1 MADAVV
7 GITSGILALVD
18 TCVTTCSIIS
28 RAKHFPDDFEVQ
40 RVGFLW
46 GESRLRD
53 WAKKWELHYTGSVH
67 TADLQSARLLVEA
80 AKTQAV
86 DLDLIVATLEST
98 EKLLKRCQDLLN
110 RHTPRNS
117 GPVPKALDKF
127 RKSVSSG
134 KSQVQWSVIDATTL
148 RTLVGD
154 LERLTNGLNRVQPQ
168 KNSTSVEIQR
178 LTAASRT
185 IVTLDQL
192 GITPHYQALN
202 GYPEIKQLFM
212 MRSEQSRTETEG
224 RRWTR
229 FKDLQVTKSEYKV
242 WYDSVTSG
250 STRGPGVFGSSDDA
264 VLIEWKYYNGS
275 DQESKELALSRTER
289 IAELLAVEGKP
300 RGFRILD
307 CVGWFLDGSHNR
319 CGIMFSI
326 PRHIELKARGAT
338 ERIRCLSLSDL
349 IAQGMKPT
357 LRERFRL
364 AYLLTMSL
372 VELHLAKWLHKNFSS
387 DNIIFFAAGKPNDA
401 EMAKNLGVDFTAPYV
416 ASFGLARPDRH
427 DALSSLAMSSAPVNK
442 AYQHP
447 DYSPKTVVDGASS
460 IPMARYHKAYDI
472 YSLGCVLLEI
482 SIWKPLAELGWASFT
497 DNPRGWKDRLVYATG
512 KNVAFYAGPIYE
524 DIVLSCLNSE
534 ADISVEAGDGGTT
547 RTGSAET
554 FGWDVLRKLDQLSV

>member
-1 MADAVV
+1 MTEAVGLAI
-7 GITSGILALVD
+7 GIVALVD
-18 TCVTTCSIIS
+18 TCVTTCGLIS
-28 RAKHFPDDFEVQ
+28 SAKHFPEDFEVQ

-53 WAKKWELHYTGSVH
+53 WAKKWELHYSGNIR
-67 TADLQSARLLVEA
+67 TADLQSAKLLVEE
-80 AKTQAV
+80 AKMQAV
-86 DLDLIVATLEST
+86 DLDLINATLEST
-98 EKLLKRCQDLLN
+98 EKLLKRCQDLLD
-110 RHTPRNS
+110 RHTPQNS
-117 GPVPKALDKF
+117 DPTPTTIDKF

-134 KSQVQWSVIDATTL
+134 KSRVQWSVVDATTL

-154 LERLTNGLNRVQPQ
+154 LEMLTNGLNRVQPQ
-168 KNSTSVEIQR
+168 ANSTSIEIQR

-185 IVTLDQL
+185 MATLDQL
-192 GITPHYQALN
+192 GIIPDYQALN
-202 GYPEIKQLFM
+202 GYPEIKQLFL
-212 MRSEQSRTETEG
+212 MRSEHSRTETVG
-224 RRWTR
+224 RSWTR
-229 FKDLQVTKSEYKV
+229 SKDLQVTKSEYNV

-250 STRGPGVFGSSDDA
+250 SARGPGLFGSSGDA
-264 VLIEWKYYNGS
+264 VLIEWKYYIGS
-275 DQESKELALSRTER
+275 DPESKELALSRTER

-307 CVGWFLDGSHNR
+307 CVGWFLDGSHSR

-326 PRHIELKARGAT
+326 PRHVEMKARDAGG
-338 ERIRCLSLSDL
+338 RIRCLSLSDL
-349 IAQGMKPT
+349 IAQRTKPT

-364 AYLLTMSL
+364 AYFLTMSL

-401 EMAKNLGVDFTAPYV
+401 DLAKNLGVDFTAPYV
-416 ASFGLARPDRH
+416 ASFGLARPDQH
-427 DALSSLAMSSAPVNK
+427 DAVSSLAMASAPVNK

-447 DYSPKTVVDGASS
+447 DYSPRTVDSGDSS

-497 DNPRGWKDRLVYATG
+497 DNPRGWKDRLLYVTD
-512 KNVAFYAGPIYE
+512 KNVAFHAGPIYE

-534 ADISVEAGDGGTT
+534 ANIGLEAGDGGTT
-547 RTGSAET
+547 RSGSAET